1 MSAKRLL
8 EIQYK
13 PGEEVVFRFNTQRVR
28 LLPESTRGHLRNANK
43 EFLLA
48 LRTVLDRS
56 IERMEG
62 EEGEKAA
69 RPRGRQRV
77 RGGGGTASASAWSPA
92 RPGPS
97 GGVAQPSPLGALLP
111 AGSPYQLSA
120 RDCPVAL
127 RKAALKVSSRTALL
141 LASCSKETIWRKVC
155 G

>member
-56 IERMEG
+56 IE
-62 EEGEKAA
+62 
-69 RPRGRQRV
+69 QD
-77 RGGGGTASASAWSPA
+77 GG
-92 RPGPS
+92 
-97 GGVAQPSPLGALLP
+97 
-111 AGSPYQLSA
+111 
-120 RDCPVAL
+120 
-127 RKAALKVSSRTALL
+127 
-141 LASCSKETIWRKVC
+141 
-155 G
+155 